1 MLNSKRI
8 SEADRQTGEQI
19 DRQKNRLTAR
29 QASPS
34 GVAAINQNK
43 LYVDYK
49 ERNSSLLRFWLDLR
63 YSKNADMCEQWA
75 TSTIV
80 RCPTLKE

>member
-19 DRQKNRLTAR
+19 DRQNRLTAR

-34 GVAAINQNK
+34 GAAAINQNK
-43 LYVDYK
+43 L
-49 ERNSSLLRFWLDLR
+49 
-63 YSKNADMCEQWA
+63 
-75 TSTIV
+75 
-80 RCPTLKE
+80 

>member
-34 GVAAINQNK
+34 GAAAINQDK
-43 LYVDYK
+43 LYVDY
-49 ERNSSLLRFWLDLR
+49 RSDTVV
-63 YSKNADMCEQWA
+63 YSD
-75 TSTIV
+75 SD
-80 RCPTLKE
+80 